1 MSVNPASPG
10 DTIVLIPARLAS
22 MRLPNKPL
30 ADIAGVP
37 MIVQVW
43 RRARAAGV
51 GPVVVAC
58 AEPAIA
64 EAVQRHGGD
73 AVLTDPALPSGT
85 DRIQA
90 ALHLVDPGRRYTRI
104 VNLQGDLPTL
114 QPEAVH
120 AALRPLDELGADL
133 GTLVVATGDPADR
146 SNPNVVKAIVA
157 FDQARPGLGRALYFT
172 RANAPSG
179 EGPVWHHIGIYTF
192 TRRALER
199 LATLPP
205 SPLELRERLE
215 QLRAL
220 EAGMSIGVA
229 VVDTV
234 PLGVDTP
241 HDLARARELLAGTA
255 SSSGT

>member
-1 MSVNPASPG
+1 MSVNPASPD

-22 MRLPNKPL
+22 VRLPNKPL
-30 ADIAGVP
+30 AEIGGEP

-43 RRARAAGV
+43 RRARAAAV

-64 EAVQRHGGD
+64 EAVRRYGGD

-90 ALHLVDPGRRYTRI
+90 ALHEVDPGRHYTRV

-114 QPEAVH
+114 QPDAVR
-120 AALRPLDELGADL
+120 AALRPLDELGTDL
-133 GTLVVATGDPADR
+133 GTLVVATEDPADR
-146 SNPNVVKAIVA
+146 DNPNVVKAIVS
-157 FDQARPGLGRALYFT
+157 FDGSRPGLGRALYFT
-172 RANAPSG
+172 RVGAPSG
-179 EGPVWHHIGIYTF
+179 NGPVWHHVGLYTF
-192 TRRALER
+192 RRQALER
-199 LATLPP
+199 LAALPP

-220 EAGMSIGVA
+220 EAGMTIGVA

-241 HDLARARELLAGTA
+241 HDLARARELLARTA
-255 SSSGT
+255 SGTTR